1 MGSRWNSRQLHHA
14 GPDGRHRRNAA
25 SRSNA
30 RSEAQNRRASPATP
44 LRNERR
50 TGGLG
55 IVPVLERCGL
65 HHRRRLHLRW
75 RTIAGPIEPQAGGGE
90 LTVQTSTLIRQLGI
104 ASASA
109 LVISNMIGAGIWS
122 TPGVLA
128 GQLGSAGLMLLVW
141 AVGAVCALAGAFCY
155 SELGVNF
162 PSSGGE
168 YVYLTQAYGPTWGFM
183 SGWVSFFAGFS
194 APIAAAALAFSGYL
208 AHFFPVLD
216 SSKPIFTIGSGDWT
230 LSFGWAQMAA
240 CGLVLVFTLINIFGV
255 LRVAKLQ
262 NVLTSVK
269 LMIVLGFVVL
279 GFAFGSG
286 SWSHFSQPA
295 VRTST
300 VSLPTQ
306 FIVSLLW
313 VMVGYSGWNA
323 ATYVAE
329 EIRRPE

>member
-65 HHRRRLHLRW
+65 HHRRRLRLRW
-75 RTIAGPIEPQAGGGE
+75 RTIAGPIEPQAGGDE

-194 APIAAAALAFSGYL
+194 APIAAAALAFSDYFG
-208 AHFFPVLD
+208 HFFPAFKLENARHLA
-216 SSKPIFTIGSGDWT
+216 GSGAWEFKVG
-230 LSFGWAQMAA
+230 LPQLLAGALIAVFAILNSLGVRRAA
-240 CGLVLVFTLINIFGV
+240 
-255 LRVAKLQ
+255 RVQ
-262 NVLTSVK
+262 NVLTSLK
-269 LMIVLGFVVL
+269 VLVILVFLVA
-279 GFAFGSG
+279 GFA
-286 SWSHFSQPA
+286 
-295 VRTST
+295 
-300 VSLPTQ
+300 
-306 FIVSLLW
+306 
-313 VMVGYSGWNA
+313 
-323 ATYVAE
+323 
-329 EIRRPE
+329 